1 MKKYSILLVL
11 IMYICCL
18 SSCNNE
24 ETYADQL
31 SREKA
36 AIEKYIK
43 DHNIKV
49 ISEGQF
55 FANDTTTDVSKNE
68 YVLLNSS
75 GVYMQIVNKG
85 CGSKL
90 KDGETATVSM
100 NTTF

>member
-43 DHNIKV
+43 DHNIKDN
-49 ISEGQF
+49 S
-55 FANDTTTDVSKNE
+55 
-68 YVLLNSS
+68 LLMIPQPMCQKTN
-75 GVYMQIVNKG
+75 M
-85 CGSKL
+85 C
-90 KDGETATVSM
+90 
-100 NTTF
+100 F

>member
-43 DHNIKV
+43 DHK
-49 ISEGQF
+49 SR
-55 FANDTTTDVSKNE
+55 
-68 YVLLNSS
+68 LLVKDNSLL
-75 GVYMQIVNKG
+75 MIPQPMCQKTNM
-85 CGSKL
+85 C
-90 KDGETATVSM
+90 
-100 NTTF
+100 F